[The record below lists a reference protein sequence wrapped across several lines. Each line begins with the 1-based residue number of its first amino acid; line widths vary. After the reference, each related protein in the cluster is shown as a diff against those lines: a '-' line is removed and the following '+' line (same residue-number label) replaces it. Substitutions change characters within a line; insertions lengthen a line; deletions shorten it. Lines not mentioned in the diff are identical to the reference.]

1 MTNSMRRIAI
11 ALIACVLTLGTLA
24 VSAGAQ
30 STANTHGGS
39 TASSNTAAQQID
51 INSASKEDLKSLP
64 GIGDAYSQKIIDGR
78 PYHTK
83 TDLKT
88 KGIIPA
94 ATYSKISSMII
105 AKQSAGPAK

>member
-1 MTNSMRRIAI
+1 MTNCFRKITLAVIAFM
-11 ALIACVLTLGTLA
+11 LTLGTLTLSTA
-24 VSAGAQ
+24 AQ
-30 STANTHGGS
+30 STAQTQGGAM
-39 TASSNTAAQQID
+39 ASSTMASHLID
-51 INSASKEDLKSLP
+51 INSASKTDLRSLP

-94 ATYSKISSMII
+94 ATYNKISGMII
-105 AKQSAGPAK
+105 AKQPTSK